1 MGAFDFLKDI
11 GRAIAG
17 DPEGDIRE
25 SIEKDLGGQVTNLVV
40 TVGDGRVTLMGQCT
54 SDAAREKA
62 VLLAGNVKG
71 IDRVDARFLT
81 VQVQQPPEPTFY
93 TVQSGDSLSKIAK
106 QVYGDAMK
114 WKALFEANREVI
126 KDPDLIY
133 AGQKIRI
140 PEGV

>member
-11 GRAIAG
+11 GRAIVG
-17 DPEGDIRE
+17 DPAADIRE
-25 SIEKDLGGQVTNLVV
+25 SIEKELAGQVEDLTVS
-40 TVGDGRVTLMGQCT
+40 VGDGRATLLGKCK

-62 VLLAGNVKG
+62 ILLAGNVKG
-71 IDRVDARFLT
+71 IEKVEARFLT
-81 VQVQQPPEPTFY
+81 VEVQKPPEPTFY

-106 QVYGDAMK
+106 HVYGDAMK

-133 AGQKIRI
+133 PGQKIRI
-140 PEGV
+140 PDGV